1 MFCYILLCPG
11 ELAPCELESEE
22 LKPECLKPP
31 MTREEKMEKRKQD
44 KQLPTNDNHRCFT
57 KTSQVP
63 AVSEVF
69 PCFFVVG
76 FLEGFRR
83 YEVKLGNE
91 ASVFLHL
98 KRNRRCQE
106 IESLKDVLEVLQGTS
121 WEWEAESPWFTASD
135 RRKRWQAWC
144 KVQWFVYYGLLL
156 SIPESNIECDI
167 SVWEGSHV
175 FELGAAGV
183 RLKYKE
189 NKSDK
194 HHESCHRQRD
204 EKCQVSKVTCV

>member
-1 MFCYILLCPG
+1 MSWRTWPMRIGKWGAEAWMLKTSDDTRRKDG
-11 ELAPCELESEE
+11 EA
-22 LKPECLKPP
+22 KAGQAG
-31 MTREEKMEKRKQD
+31 T
-44 KQLPTNDNHRCFT
+44 TNDNHRFFT
-57 KTSQVP
+57 KTSRVP

-76 FLEGFRR
+76 LFEGFPR

-106 IESLKDVLEVLQGTS
+106 IESLKDVLEVLHGTS

-135 RRKRWQAWC
+135 RRKRWQTWC
-144 KVQWFVYYGLLL
+144 KVQWFVYCGLLL

-194 HHESCHRQRD
+194 HHASCHRQRD
-204 EKCQVSKVTCV
+204 EKCQVSKVQTCV